1 MRRALREMFL
11 LPGGE
16 GLASE
21 QFRGERSGRP
31 GLAGERAERPG
42 RLVE

>member
-1 MRRALREMFL
+1 MSALREMFL

-21 QFRGERSGRP
+21 RFEGARSGRP
-31 GLAGERAERPG
+31 GRDAE
-42 RLVE
+42 